1 MNQRGILIKHLFR
14 PRVSQLPL
22 PGLFKF
28 YHREGRRSTFTR
40 EKMSDAESDSEFAFG
55 NICKYQNRMNPLLTL
70 GFASGAS
77 TILFHHTSSA
87 CLFNVATMRISVN
100 ENFNKL
106 RRPTV

>member
-14 PRVSQLPL
+14 PRVSQFPL

-28 YHREGRRSTFTR
+28 YHREGRRSTFSR

-70 GFASGAS
+70 RFASGAS
-77 TILFHHTSSA
+77 TVDLYFLQFCSIIQVRLVCSM
-87 CLFNVATMRISVN
+87 L
-100 ENFNKL
+100 L
-106 RRPTV
+106 Q